1 MPPFSEG
8 IALSLPTEKK
18 EFPQFLDVC
27 IGMNIGKRTYI
38 GRIIALLFAMPL
50 VLFVAILVL
59 LYLPPVQRW
68 AVEKAACVVSEATG
82 FDIRVGSLN
91 LAFPLDLALTDVVV
105 RDTLSADT
113 LASLGELRTGVAM
126 RPLLHGKVQVSRID
140 LHEVEA
146 HTGALIPSV
155 DIDGRIGQL
164 CLKGGDMDL
173 TSEVV
178 ELEDLLLHD
187 ADVAISL
194 LPDNTPKDSVSSP
207 VGWKFFLG
215 RAEIS
220 QVQFHLTMPADT
232 MSLSV
237 GWKETEVENVTVN
250 LGESSYGA
258 LRLAMADG
266 GFRLESPQIEVEEA
280 DIQLDS
286 LFYKG
291 MEAKAVIRQMAMR
304 ERSGLHLTNT
314 TGRLSMDT
322 SGISIPYLRV
332 ESTSS
337 DAQASLMLPWSALKE
352 NGVEKL
358 DLHFRGRVSEA
369 DMISLLGESLPKEF
383 VAPLNLYAKAYGN
396 MEHLQLD
403 TLHVQMDSV
412 ATVSARADFLYL
424 NDEKRRMGHAHMQ
437 LANFSNEYQFA
448 NNSFVI
454 PANIH
459 LNASLDVNKTRVDA
473 LLALH
478 EGEGGLS
485 AKGHYDTRTEK
496 YTLDAHID
504 SFALPHFL
512 PTYPLEELTAQAH
525 LAGRENDTLFAQLRT
540 GDFDL
545 SICGASGI
553 EPLIQRASLLASE
566 VQKQI
571 EARTVRINQVKH
583 LLPDVSL
590 MLNAG
595 ADNPIATYLRK
606 KNGISMESVDVM
618 LNTSPI
624 LGVNAH
630 AVVHGLHTDSLAL
643 DTVQLTLHQ
652 DSAYLHYNAL
662 VINTPDEQKT
672 AFTVS
677 MEGAVC
683 DTTGSARLNFLDNQ
697 GVMGLDL
704 GIIAAPEKEGWR
716 FSLFPEHPIIGFR
729 SFTLNP
735 DNHICLS
742 DSGRVE
748 GNIALLDQAGM
759 GLRLFSTPNDEAL
772 HDLTA
777 QVKQLNLKEILKLMP
792 YAPDMTGMLDAELHY
807 IGGKETHTFSGNI
820 QANQLTYEDYPL
832 GTVGAEAVYL
842 PTQKNEHLVSL
853 QLMQNGELIGTADG
867 MYYSVGKGQVDK
879 LTGSEEI
886 ADSLATPLL
895 TRQLVNPST
904 ENISLDISLESL
916 PMEMVNAFVPREL
929 ITIAGKLNGQLSVE
943 GKPHSPRIDGSIR
956 FDSVQVHSPLYA
968 MDFRFDKTP
977 VHISQNLLT
986 FDNFNIYTKG
996 KNPLT
1001 LMGKVNMNNLSHIQT
1016 DLQMRATEYELLDA
1030 KKNRNSVLHG
1040 KVFVNLYSTIKG
1052 ELSNPIVRGT
1062 MNVLG
1067 NTDVTYILKDSP
1079 LAVEDRL
1086 GNMVTFVDFNDTTA
1100 TSDVQKKASLGGI
1113 DMLLN
1118 VQIDQG
1124 AEMQVDMGS
1133 DNYVEVRG
1141 GGNLALQ
1148 YTPQGDL
1155 LLTGRYTLDGGE
1167 MKYSLPVIPLKTF
1180 RITGG
1185 SYAEFTGN
1193 PSNPYLNISA
1203 TERVRTSVTEEN
1215 NSRYVNFDVGVSL
1228 TGTLADMGLA
1238 FTLNAPEDVSL
1249 QNQLAAMSTEERG
1262 KLAVTMLVTGMYMGG
1277 QSGSGGGF
1285 NTSNALNSF
1294 LQSEISN
1301 IAGSALKTVDVSIGV
1316 EDNYAADGTTQGGT
1330 DYSFRFAK
1338 RFWNNR
1344 LSVIIGGRISTGNET
1359 VAEESNSFIDDISLE
1374 YRLDDSGTRYVKL
1387 FHTKNYESIL
1397 EGEIIETGAGLVL
1410 RRKVNRLGE
1419 LFIFKRRERGPSN
1432 SSQR

>member
-1 MPPFSEG
+1 ME
-8 IALSLPTEKK
+8 IR
-18 EFPQFLDVC
+18 
-27 IGMNIGKRTYI
+27 KRKYI
-38 GRIIALLFAMPL
+38 GRIIVLLLAMPL
-50 VLFVAILVL
+50 VIFVALLTL

-68 AVEKAACVVSEATG
+68 AVEKAARVASHATG
-82 FDIRVGSLN
+82 FDIRVGSLR

-105 RDTLSADT
+105 CDTLSANT
-113 LASLGELRTGVAM
+113 LASLGELRTGVAL

-140 LHEVEA
+140 LRNIEA
-146 HTGALIPSV
+146 LTGTLIPSV
-155 DIDGRIGQL
+155 GIDGRIGQL
-164 CLKGGDMDL
+164 RLEGGDMDL
-173 TSEVV
+173 ASKVV

-187 ADVAISL
+187 VDVAISV
-194 LPDNTPKDSVSSP
+194 LPDNAPKDSVSSP

-232 MSLSV
+232 MGLSV
-237 GWKETEVENVTVN
+237 GWEETEVEKLTVN
-250 LGESSYGA
+250 LEEASYEA
-258 LRLAMADG
+258 LRLVMADG
-266 GFRLESPQIEVEEA
+266 RFRSESPQIEVEEA

-291 MEAKAVIRQMAMR
+291 MEAKAIIQQIALS

-314 TGRLSMDT
+314 SGSLSMDT
-322 SGISIPYLRV
+322 SGISIPYLRL

-337 DAQASLMLPWSALKE
+337 TAQASLMLPWGALKE
-352 NGVEKL
+352 NGKEKL
-358 DLHFRGRVSEA
+358 YAHLRGHIGKA
-369 DMISLLGESLPKEF
+369 DMLSFLGERLPKELT
-383 VAPLNLYAKAYGN
+383 VPLNLYAEAYGN
-396 MEHLQLD
+396 MEHMQLD

-412 ATVSARADFLYL
+412 ATIIAHGDIRHLTDE
-424 NDEKRRMGHAHMQ
+424 EKRIGNVNVC
-437 LANFSNEYQFA
+437 LEELFKEYQSA
-448 NNSFVI
+448 NHSLII
-454 PANIH
+454 PAGIH
-459 LNASLDVNKTRVDA
+459 LDASLNINKNRFDA
-473 LLALH
+473 LLVLH
-478 EGEGGLS
+478 EGEGQLS

-496 YTLDAHID
+496 YTLDARID
-504 SFALPHFL
+504 SLALHHFL
-512 PTYPLEELTAQAH
+512 PTYPLEELSAQAY
-525 LAGRENDTLFAQLRT
+525 LSGRENDTLFAQLRA
-540 GDFDL
+540 GDLDL
-545 SICGASGI
+545 DLCGASGI
-553 EPLIQRASLLASE
+553 EPLVRHANLLVSE
-566 VQKQI
+566 IQKQI
-571 EARTVRINQVKH
+571 EARSVRINQVKH
-583 LLPDVSL
+583 LLPDVAL

-595 ADNPIATYLRK
+595 ENNPVATYLQR

-618 LNTSPI
+618 LNTSPL
-624 LGVNAH
+624 LGINGYA
-630 AVVHGLHTDSLAL
+630 AIHGLHTDSLAL

-652 DSAYLHYNAL
+652 DTAAIHYHAL
-662 VINTPDEQKT
+662 VINTSDKQKP

-683 DTTGSARLNFLDNQ
+683 DTTGSARMNFLDGQ
-697 GVMGLDL
+697 GETGLDL
-704 GIIAAPEKEGWR
+704 GIMAAPEKEGWR
-716 FSLFPEHPIIGFR
+716 FSLFPEHPVIGFR

-735 DNHICLS
+735 DNHIYLS

-748 GNIALLDQAGM
+748 GNIALLDHAGM
-759 GLRLFSTPNDEAL
+759 GLRLFSTPNEEAL
-772 HDLTA
+772 QDLTVH
-777 QVKQLNLKEILKLMP
+777 VKQLNLNEILKLMP

-807 IGGKETHTFSGNI
+807 IGGKGTHTFSGTL

-832 GTVGAEAVYL
+832 GTIGAEAVYL
-842 PTQKNEHLVSL
+842 PMRKNEHIVNL
-853 QLMQNGELIGTADG
+853 QLMQNGEMIGTADG
-867 MYYSVGKGQVDK
+867 KYYSVDKGEVDK
-879 LTGSEEI
+879 MTREEEI
-886 ADSLATPLL
+886 ADSLVLPSS
-895 TRQLVNPST
+895 TRQLLNSST
-904 ENISLDISLESL
+904 KSISLDINLESL
-916 PMEMVNAFVPREL
+916 PMEIANAFVPRDIIKL
-929 ITIAGKLNGQLSVE
+929 AGKLNGELSVE
-943 GKPHSPRIDGSIR
+943 GSPQSPHIDGSVR

-977 VHISQNLLT
+977 IYITKNLLR
-986 FDNFNIYTKG
+986 FENFNIYTKG

-1001 LMGKVNMNNLSHIQT
+1001 LTGQVNMNNLSNIQT
-1016 DLQMRATEYELLDA
+1016 DLQMRATEYELLNA

-1040 KVFVNLYSTIKG
+1040 KVFINLYSTIKG
-1052 ELSNPIVRGT
+1052 ELSSPTVRGT

-1086 GNMVTFVDFNDTTA
+1086 GNMVTFVNFNDTTA
-1100 TSDVQKKASLGGI
+1100 TSDVQKEVSLGGI
-1113 DMLLN
+1113 DMLMN

-1124 AEMQVDMGS
+1124 AEMQVDMGN

-1193 PSNPYLNISA
+1193 PSNPYLNITA
-1203 TERVRTSVTEEN
+1203 TERVRTSVTEEK
-1215 NSRYVNFDVGVSL
+1215 NSRYVNFDVGISL
-1228 TGTLADMGLA
+1228 TGTLADMGLN
-1238 FTLNAPEDVSL
+1238 FTLDTPEDVTL

-1277 QSGSGGGF
+1277 QGGSGNGF
-1285 NTSNALNSF
+1285 STSNALNSF

-1344 LSVIIGGRISTGNET
+1344 LSVIIGGRISTGNEA
-1359 VAEESNSFIDDISLE
+1359 VAEENNSFIDDISLE

-1397 EGEIIETGAGLVL
+1397 EGEIIETGAGIVL
-1410 RRKVNRLGE
+1410 RRKVNKLGE
-1419 LFIFKRRERGPSN
+1419 LFIFKRKEKAPSN
-1432 SSQR
+1432 SPQRGENHHRENDN